1 MLGGLVTDG
10 FPMRAYVTPLHLV
23 LAMLVLAM
31 LALPAAGAAAAPV
44 TEQRYLSGT
53 GPATAVPWEFRVSDG
68 RRAGA
73 WSTIPVPSN
82 WEQHGFGGYDYGEG
96 AKRHNEQGQY
106 RLRFSVPPAWRGRT
120 IRLVFEGVM
129 TEATV
134 RVNGSPAG
142 AAHIGGFYRFGY
154 DITPQLKF
162 SDSADNLLEVDVNKV
177 ASDAASEKA
186 ERRGDY
192 WVVGGIFRPVW
203 LEAAPAQAMTAVAID
218 ARADGSLT
226 AQVTVS
232 QPAPGATVQA
242 QVLDAQG
249 QAVGRPFSASASVPV
264 SAPGS
269 MPNSVPAR
277 GNRAAAAPVR
287 LQASFASPRL
297 WTAETPDLYTL
308 RLTLRQHGKA
318 LHTLDQQFG
327 FRTFEVRAGDGLYLN
342 GRKIIIKGVNRHSF
356 RPATGRALDAA
367 DSEADARLI
376 KSMNMNTARMSHYP
390 PDPAFLQAAD
400 RLGLYVINELSGWQ
414 AAHGTTIGRQLV
426 SEMVPRDVNHPSILF
441 WANGNEGGFNLD
453 LDGDFARYDP
463 QRRPVLHPW
472 ALFGGVD
479 TKHYPNWQLLNQRL
493 AGPHLFMPTEFMH
506 ALYDGGGGAGLADYW
521 NAMMASKVGAGGVI
535 WALAD
540 EGIARTDQGN
550 RIDPYGT
557 YGPDGIVGPH
567 HEKEGSAYAVQQIW
581 SPVWLGAGTLD
592 QQFDGKLAVDNRYDF
607 VNLDR
612 VRFDWK
618 LLRFATPDARS
629 TSAQVLASGT
639 ASAPGVA
646 ARTSGTLDLHLP
658 ARWRATEPDALE
670 VSATDADG
678 RQLWTWTYPAP
689 DLPALAA
696 GAAAAGT
703 AAGAASTVP
712 TVAVEGDTIRL
723 AAGPVT
729 AIFDAATGQ
738 LRTLQHGSRVSALT
752 NGPRLAY
759 ARPSPATDVAWLPF
773 SDQASGDAAQ
783 GIRRLAVPQQASV
796 IDIVPVLG
804 KENAYARFKLEI
816 SADGSTWK
824 TLFDATRRAS
834 DGTRYRF
841 APQVVLAVRMSNA
854 VDQHGEPVSMD
865 SVRVGH
871 AAQRFP
877 APAAIA
883 SVESGTGTDA
893 AGQPVAWV
901 AARHSAGLE
910 RIRWTLNASGDL
922 RLDYGYRLDGAVQYH
937 GITFD
942 HPETALRST
951 RWLGEGPYRVWKNR
965 LQGTWLGV
973 HEVAQFDQQPGESFR
988 YPESQGYFAGVRWAR
1003 FATTTGAL
1011 QVRAAQPDGYL
1022 RVGTP
1027 RISHVN
1033 TTVEFPAGDLSWL
1046 HAIPAIG
1053 EKFTPTEALGPSSAW
1068 PVASGEYA
1076 GSLTWRFD

>member
-1 MLGGLVTDG
+1 
-10 FPMRAYVTPLHLV
+10 MRLYAYLLLV
-23 LAMLVLAM
+23 LTSLTTLT
-31 LALPAAGAAAAPV
+31 LPASAAPAVPV

-53 GPATAVPWEFRVSDG
+53 GPATAVPWDFRVSAG
-68 RRAGA
+68 RRAGP

-106 RLRFSVPPAWRGRT
+106 RLRFSVPPAWRGRA

-134 RVNGSPAG
+134 RVNGVPAG
-142 AAHIGGFYRFGY
+142 APHIGGFYRFGY
-154 DITPQLKF
+154 DITPHVTF
-162 SDSADNLLEVDVNKV
+162 SDRADNLLEVDVNKV
-177 ASDAASEKA
+177 ASDAASEKT

-192 WVVGGIFRPVW
+192 WVFGGIYRPVW
-203 LEAAPAQAMTAVAID
+203 LEAAPPQSIAGVAID
-218 ARADGSLT
+218 ARADGTLA

-232 QPAPGATVQA
+232 PSAFAAATMVHA
-242 QVLDAQG
+242 QVLDARG
-249 QAVGRPFSASASVPV
+249 RAVGQPFAMPVPTD
-264 SAPGS
+264 G
-269 MPNSVPAR
+269 
-277 GNRAAAAPVR
+277 AAAAPVR
-287 LQASFASPRL
+287 LQARFASPRL

-308 RLTLRQHGKA
+308 RLTLRQRGKP

-327 FRTFEVRAGDGLYLN
+327 FRTFEVRPGDGLYLN

-400 RLGLYVINELSGWQ
+400 RLGLYVIDELSGWQ

-426 SEMVPRDVNHPSILF
+426 GEMVPRDVNHPSILF

-453 LDGDFARYDP
+453 LDADFARYDP

-479 TKHYPNWQLLNQRL
+479 TKHYPNWPLLTERL
-493 AGPHLFMPTEFMH
+493 RGPNLFMPTEFMH

-521 NAMMASKVGAGGVI
+521 GAMMASKVGVGGVI

-540 EGIARTDQGN
+540 EGIARTDQDL

-581 SPVWLGAGTLD
+581 SPVELAAATLDDRFDGTL
-592 QQFDGKLAVDNRYDF
+592 AVTNRYDF
-607 VNLDR
+607 VSLDQ
-612 VRFDWK
+612 VRFDWQ
-618 LLRFATPDARS
+618 LLRYAAPAAATTGA
-629 TSAQVLASGT
+629 TVLASGAAGT
-639 ASAPGVA
+639 RGVA
-646 ARTSGTLDLHLP
+646 ARSSGTLDLRLP
-658 ARWRATEPDALE
+658 ANWRTRDADALQ
-670 VSATDADG
+670 VTAVDAAG
-678 RQLWTWTYPAP
+678 RQLWTWTYPVPDLAP
-689 DLPALAA
+689 RLAGRARTHQAGADLPASA
-696 GAAAAGT
+696 T
-703 AAGAASTVP
+703 P
-712 TVAVEGDTIRL
+712 TVATDGDTIRL

-729 AIFDAATGQ
+729 ATFDAVTGQ
-738 LRTLQHGSRVSALT
+738 LRALQNGSRVSALT
-752 NGPRLAY
+752 NGPRLAW
-759 ARPSPATDVAWLPF
+759 ARPLAAAAADVAWLPF
-773 SDQASGDAAQ
+773 DDGADGADGAH
-783 GIRRLAVPQQASV
+783 GVRRLAAPRTASL
-796 IDIVPVLG
+796 IDIVPALA
-804 KENAYARFKLEI
+804 KDQAYARFKLEI
-816 SADGSTWK
+816 SADGTTWK
-824 TLFDATRRAS
+824 TLFDASRRAS
-834 DGTRYRF
+834 DGTAYRF
-841 APQVVLAVRMSNA
+841 PPQAVLAVRVSAA
-854 VDQHGEPVSMD
+854 VDQHGEPVSLN
-865 SVRVGH
+865 SVRLGH
-871 AAQRFP
+871 AAARFP
-877 APAAIA
+877 AEAAA
-883 SVESGTGTDA
+883 ATVDSGAGTDE

-901 AARHSAGLE
+901 AARYSAGLD
-910 RIRWTLNASGDL
+910 RLRWTLHANGDL
-922 RLDYGYRLDGAVQYH
+922 RLDYGYRLEGAVQYH

-942 HPETALRST
+942 HPETALRGT
-951 RWLGEGPYRVWKNR
+951 RWLGHGPHRVWKNR

-973 HEVAQFDQQPGESFR
+973 HELAQFDQQPGTSFR

-1003 FATTTGAL
+1003 FDTTTGAL
-1011 QVRAAQPDGYL
+1011 QVNAASPEGYL

-1027 RISHVN
+1027 RISHGN

-1053 EKFTPTEALGPSSAW
+1053 EKFTPTEVLGPASAW
-1068 PVASGEYA
+1068 PVATGAYS